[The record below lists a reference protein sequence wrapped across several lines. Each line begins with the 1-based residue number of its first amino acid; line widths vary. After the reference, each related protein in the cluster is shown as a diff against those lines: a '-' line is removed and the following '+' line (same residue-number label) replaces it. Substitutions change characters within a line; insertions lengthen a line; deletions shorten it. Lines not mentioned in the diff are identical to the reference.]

1 MVQRWMNAPCIS
13 KPRSYEAHM
22 TAKMTR
28 LGYQMRFYRALRSA
42 NRRYSPNHDMAAQ
55 PFPAL
60 IQLQTIN
67 ACNASCIMCPYPLFK
82 KEFPR
87 GRMEDALFEKI
98 IAEIA
103 ERPEVHTFVPMLQ
116 NEPFLDKKLFDRIG
130 RFKQITHGRVEVEL
144 VTNGAFLT
152 AEAIERIREVELD
165 VLDISLDAVS
175 KQTYDRIRIGLDFDE
190 VVAGV
195 ERVIDAKLPHTS
207 VFVRLVKLRDNAQE
221 VREFASRW
229 RARGIPVFV
238 YTANNRVGALPE
250 FDEKLRLTPEQ
261 VPLIHRLGRRAAR
274 AWLGH
279 CPAPFAATDILHD
292 GSVLLCTHD
301 WARKEIL
308 GNVRDQTIAEIWNGE
323 RMREIRA
330 AVYRRDYGTLPACRD
345 CSLWKDGWV

>member
-1 MVQRWMNAPCIS
+1 
-13 KPRSYEAHM
+13 M

-28 LGYQMRFYRALRSA
+28 LGYKMRFYRALRAA
-42 NRRYSPNHDMAAQ
+42 NRRYSPTRDMAAQ
-55 PFPAL
+55 PFPAV

-87 GRMEDALFEKI
+87 GRMDDTLFEKV

-116 NEPFLDKKLFDRIG
+116 NEPFLDKKLFDRIA
-130 RFKQITHGRVEVEL
+130 RFKQITRGRVEVEL

-152 AEAIERIREVELD
+152 AEAIERIRDVELD

-175 KQTYDRIRIGLDFDE
+175 KQTYERIRIGLDFDE
-190 VVAGV
+190 VIAGV
-195 ERVIDAKLPHTS
+195 ERVIDAQLPRTS
-207 VFVRLVKLRDNAQE
+207 VFVRMVKLRDNADE
-221 VREFASRW
+221 VRAFAARW

-250 FDEKLRLTPEQ
+250 FDDNLRLTRDQ
-261 VPLIHRLGRRAAR
+261 VPLIHRIGRRAAR

-279 CPAPFAATDILHD
+279 CPAPFATTDILHD

-308 GNVRDQTIAEIWNGE
+308 GNVRDRTIADIWNGE

-330 AVYRRDYGTLPACRD
+330 AVHRREYETLPACRD

>member
-1 MVQRWMNAPCIS
+1 MS
-13 KPRSYEAHM
+13 TKL
-22 TAKMTR
+22 TR
-28 LGYQMRFYRALRSA
+28 LGYQKRFYGELRAA
-42 NRRYSPNHDMAAQ
+42 NRRYSPTHDMAAQ

-82 KEFPR
+82 KHFPR
-87 GRMEDALFEKI
+87 GRMDDELFEKI
-98 IAEIA
+98 IGEIA

-116 NEPFLDKKLFDRIG
+116 NEPFLDKKLFDRIA
-130 RFKQITHGRVEVEL
+130 RFKQLTRGQVEVEL

-175 KQTYDRIRIGLDFDE
+175 KPTYERIRLGLDFDE
-190 VVAGV
+190 VIAGV
-195 ERVIDAKLPHTS
+195 ERVVDAQLPHTS
-207 VFVRLVKLRDNAQE
+207 VFVRMVKLRDNAHE
-221 VREFASRW
+221 VRTFAARW

-250 FDEKLRLTPEQ
+250 FDDKLRLTSQQ
-261 VPLIHRLGRRAAR
+261 VPLIHRIGRRAAR

-279 CPAPFAATDILHD
+279 CPAPFATTDILHD
-292 GSVLLCTHD
+292 GSVILCAHD

-330 AVYRRDYGTLPACRD
+330 TVHRREYEKLPACRD

>member
-1 MVQRWMNAPCIS
+1 MA
-13 KPRSYEAHM
+13 
-22 TAKMTR
+22 TKMTR
-28 LGYQMRFYRALRSA
+28 IGYQMRFYRALRAA
-42 NRRYSPNHDMAAQ
+42 NRRYSPAHDMAAQ

-67 ACNASCIMCPYPLFK
+67 ACNASCVMCPYPLFK

-87 GRMEDALFEKI
+87 GRMDDELFEKI

-103 ERPEVHTFVPMLQ
+103 DRPEVHTFVPMLQ
-116 NEPFLDKKLFDRIG
+116 NEPFLDKKLFDRIA
-130 RFKQITHGRVEVEL
+130 RFKQVTRGRVEVEL

-152 AEAIERIREVELD
+152 AEAIERIRDVELD

-175 KQTYDRIRIGLDFDE
+175 KATYERIRIGLDFEE
-190 VVAGV
+190 VIAGV
-195 ERVIDAKLPHTS
+195 ERVIEAQLPRTS
-207 VFVRLVKLRDNAQE
+207 VFVRLVKLRDNAAE
-221 VREFASRW
+221 VREFATRW
-229 RARGIPVFV
+229 RARGIPVFI

-250 FDEKLRLTPEQ
+250 FDEKLRLTREQ
-261 VPLIHRLGRRAAR
+261 VPLIHRIGRRAAR
-274 AWLGH
+274 SWLGH
-279 CPAPFAATDILHD
+279 CPAPFATTDILHD

-330 AVYRRDYGTLPACRD
+330 AVYRRDYETLPACRN

>member
-1 MVQRWMNAPCIS
+1 MP
-13 KPRSYEAHM
+13 
-22 TAKMTR
+22 AKLTK
-28 LGYQMRFYRALRSA
+28 LGYQMRFYRTLRAA
-42 NRRYSPNHDMAAQ
+42 NRRYSVARDMAAQ

-87 GRMEDALFEKI
+87 GRMDDALFDKI

-103 ERPEVHTFVPMLQ
+103 ERPEVRTFVPMLQ
-116 NEPFLDKKLFDRIG
+116 NEPFLDKKLFDRIA
-130 RFKQITHGRVEVEL
+130 RFKQLTRGRVEVEL

-175 KQTYDRIRIGLDFDE
+175 RATYERIRIGLDFDD
-190 VVAGV
+190 VIAGV
-195 ERVIDAKLPHTS
+195 ERVIDAELPHTS
-207 VFVRLVKLRDNAQE
+207 LFVRMVKLRDNAHE
-221 VREFASRW
+221 VRKFAERW
-229 RARGIPVFV
+229 RARGVPVFV

-250 FDEKLRLTPEQ
+250 FDDKLRLTREQ
-261 VPLIHRLGRRAAR
+261 VPVLHRIGRRAAR

-279 CPAPFAATDILHD
+279 CPAPFATTDILHD
-292 GSVLLCTHD
+292 GSVLLCAHD

-330 AVYRRDYGTLPACRD
+330 AVHARAYETLPACRD

>member
-1 MVQRWMNAPCIS
+1 MA
-13 KPRSYEAHM
+13 
-22 TAKMTR
+22 TKMTR
-28 LGYQMRFYRALRSA
+28 IGYQMRFYRALRAA
-42 NRRYSPNHDMAAQ
+42 NRRYSPAHDMAAQ

-67 ACNASCIMCPYPLFK
+67 ACNASCVMCPYPLFK

-87 GRMEDALFEKI
+87 GRMDDELFEKI

-103 ERPEVHTFVPMLQ
+103 DRPEVHTFVPMLQ
-116 NEPFLDKKLFDRIG
+116 NEPFLDKKLFDRIA
-130 RFKQITHGRVEVEL
+130 RFKQVTRGRVEVEL

-152 AEAIERIREVELD
+152 AEAIERIRDVELD

-175 KQTYDRIRIGLDFDE
+175 KATYERIRIGLDFEE
-190 VVAGV
+190 VIAGV
-195 ERVIDAKLPHTS
+195 ERVIDAQLPRTS
-207 VFVRLVKLRDNAQE
+207 VFVRLVKLRDNAAE
-221 VREFASRW
+221 VREFATRW
-229 RARGIPVFV
+229 RARGIPVFI

-250 FDEKLRLTPEQ
+250 FDEKLRLTREQ
-261 VPLIHRLGRRAAR
+261 VPLIHRIGRRAAR

-279 CPAPFAATDILHD
+279 CPAPFATTDILHD

-330 AVYRRDYGTLPACRD
+330 AVYRRDYETLPACRN

>member
-1 MVQRWMNAPCIS
+1 MPG
-13 KPRSYEAHM
+13 KL
-22 TAKMTR
+22 TR
-28 LGYQMRFYRALRSA
+28 LGYQMRFYRALRAA
-42 NRRYSPNHDMAAQ
+42 NRRYSTTSDMAAQ

-82 KEFPR
+82 QEFPR

-98 IAEIA
+98 VAEIA

-116 NEPFLDKKLFDRIG
+116 NEPFLDRKLFDRIA
-130 RFKQITHGRVEVEL
+130 RFKRVTRGRVEVEL

-152 AEAIERIREVELD
+152 AEAVERIREVELD

-175 KQTYDRIRIGLDFDE
+175 KPTYERIRVGLDYDQ
-190 VVAGV
+190 VIAGV
-195 ERVIDAKLPHTS
+195 ERVIDAQLPRTS
-207 VFVRLVKLRDNAQE
+207 VFVRMVKLRDNTHE
-221 VREFASRW
+221 VRTFAARW
-229 RARGIPVFV
+229 RARGIPVFI
-238 YTANNRVGALPE
+238 YTANNRVGALPQ
-250 FDEKLRLTPEQ
+250 FDDTLRLTSRQ
-261 VPLIHRLGRRAAR
+261 VPLLDRIGRRAAR

-279 CPAPFAATDILHD
+279 CPAPFATTDILHD
-292 GSVLLCTHD
+292 GSVLLCAHD

-330 AVYRRDYGTLPACRD
+330 AVRRRSYETLPACRD

>member
-1 MVQRWMNAPCIS
+1 MS
-13 KPRSYEAHM
+13 EKL
-22 TAKMTR
+22 TR
-28 LGYQMRFYRALRSA
+28 LGYQMRFYRTLRAA
-42 NRRYSPNHDMAAQ
+42 NRQYSAVRDMADQ

-67 ACNASCIMCPYPLFK
+67 ACNASCVMCPYPLFK

-87 GRMEDALFEKI
+87 GRMDDALFDKI
-98 IAEIA
+98 IEEIA
-103 ERPEVHTFVPMLQ
+103 ERPEVRAFVPMLQ
-116 NEPFLDKKLFDRIG
+116 NEPFLDKKLFDRIA
-130 RFKQITHGRVEVEL
+130 RFKQVTRGRVEVEL

-152 AEAIERIREVELD
+152 PDAIERIREVELD

-175 KQTYDRIRIGLDFDE
+175 KATYERIRIGLDFDE
-190 VVAGV
+190 VIAGV
-195 ERVIDAKLPHTS
+195 ERVIDAQLPRTS
-207 VFVRLVKLRDNAQE
+207 VFVRMVKLRDNAHE
-221 VREFASRW
+221 VRRFAARW

-250 FDEKLRLTPEQ
+250 FDDKLRLTHQQ
-261 VPLIHRLGRRAAR
+261 VPLLDRIGRRAAR

-279 CPAPFAATDILHD
+279 CPAPFATTDILHD
-292 GSVLLCTHD
+292 GTVLLCAHD

-323 RMREIRA
+323 RMRKIRA
-330 AVYRRDYGTLPACRD
+330 AVHQRAYETLPACRT